1 MIEKINII
9 KQKIDN
15 YLNAPL
21 TQVETERQQGYR
33 EALIH
38 VRNEII
44 MLDLKDDINQ
54 FVQEIEN
61 KYPKHNAN

>member
-1 MIEKINII
+1 MSEKINII
-9 KQKIDN
+9 KQKIDD

-21 TQVETERQQGYR
+21 TKIETERQQGYR
-33 EALIH
+33 EALIN

-54 FVQEIEN
+54 FVQQIEH
-61 KYPKHNAN
+61 KYPK